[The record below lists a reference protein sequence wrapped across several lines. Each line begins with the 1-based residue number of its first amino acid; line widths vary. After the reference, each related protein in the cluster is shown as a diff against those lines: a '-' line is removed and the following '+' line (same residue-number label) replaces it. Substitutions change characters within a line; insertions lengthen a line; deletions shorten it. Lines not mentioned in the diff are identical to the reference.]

1 MPELKIPYARDD
13 KLNVISPEEARRNTA
28 YNCECGSP
36 VFLKAGK
43 KKVSHFSHYSDKL
56 NCKHA
61 KDTIHSLAQFSLYE
75 SVKKATTDAKH
86 IISIQL
92 PCSYCENHHAQP
104 LDLFEKEY
112 QVDME
117 YRIKTKQGFIIA
129 DIALIH
135 PTKKPFVFEIFNT
148 SRVDE
153 NKGRKFSSSGI
164 AWVEI
169 SAEDMFSKRYKR
181 LEKFDNE
188 TNLTPLQQPYW
199 IPPMSEE
206 QCPKYLTP
214 EQIEDKKKL
223 EAINRTISS
232 NKEKR
237 SLRLNRIKQYAES
250 RKEAV
255 KKALEV
261 GTINIVQTVLLDEFG
276 YKHIADLLPRDES
289 GKIIHPINLLEH
301 KINDV
306 IFFFS
311 RHPFLFEG
319 EIWWDFKENEPDR
332 KERNIFLIAREM
344 NNLQSLGFEVKVN
357 ESETNISEHTL
368 DLIDDKRKEIYQKRS
383 YADTSEVDKVKRKIP
398 AYEMLAR
405 KLIMEDLKGRFETD
419 HKLIRERFI
428 KEYGKDINIPI

>member
-13 KLNVISPEEARRNTA
+13 KLNVISPDEARRNTA
-28 YNCECGSP
+28 YNCECGSS
-36 VFLKAGK
+36 VFLKSGK
-43 KKVSHFSHYSDKL
+43 KKVSHFSHYSDNP

-61 KDTIHSLAQFSLYE
+61 KDTIHSLAQFSLYD
-75 SVKKATTDAKH
+75 SIRKATTDSNH
-86 IISIQL
+86 MISIQL
-92 PCSYCENHHAQP
+92 PCSYCENHHPQP

-117 YRIKTKQGFIIA
+117 YRIETNQGIIRS

-135 PTKKPFVFEIFNT
+135 PTKNPFVFEIFNT

-188 TNLTPLQQPYW
+188 TNLTPLQQPDW

-206 QCPKYLTP
+206 QCPEYLTP
-214 EQIEDKKKL
+214 QQIEDKKKL

-237 SLRLNRIKQYAES
+237 ALRLKLIEQYDK
-250 RKEAV
+250 RHNEAI
-255 KKALEV
+255 KKAVEV
-261 GTINIVQTVLLDEFG
+261 GAFNLVRTVQLHIFG
-276 YKHIADLLPRDES
+276 YNHILDLLPRDES
-289 GKIIHPINLLEH
+289 RQIIHPINLLEH
-301 KINDV
+301 KINGV
-306 IFFFS
+306 TFFFS

-319 EIWWDFKENEPDR
+319 EIWWDFKEDEPER
-332 KERNIFLIAREM
+332 KARNISLIAQEM
-344 NNLQSLGFEVKVN
+344 YNLESLGFEVKVN
-357 ESETNISEHTL
+357 ESKTNVSEHTL
-368 DLIDDKRKEIYQKRS
+368 DLIDDKRAQIYQKRND
-383 YADTSEVDKVKRKIP
+383 ADTFEVDKVKKHIPEYKKI
-398 AYEMLAR
+398 AR
-405 KLIMEDLKGRFETD
+405 KLIKEELIEQYGGKHKSIMD
-419 HKLIRERFI
+419 HLI